1 MFKVFGCK
9 LFCQSVNVDGMIGIS
24 AAHCQIANWL
34 LIIAVALRNN
44 NEYSCST
51 KYVVEGCIEGRA
63 QARGRSV
70 IRYGS
75 GTLREFLGENTLI
88 TILEGKE
95 RRLDVMLLLSYSS
108 STRLLHQFCCF
119 SPPNVVPGMFFAVML
134 TVLIFAQLCL
144 VCSYKTPIML
154 LVPKK
159 SPITPLCALKN
170 IPNFMPKLMRA

>member
-1 MFKVFGCK
+1 M
-9 LFCQSVNVDGMIGIS
+9 
-24 AAHCQIANWL
+24 
-34 LIIAVALRNN
+34 ALRNN

-134 TVLIFAQLCL
+134 TYCL
-144 VCSYKTPIML
+144 NIRPVMPGML
-154 LVPKK
+154 LQNSYYATCTQEKPDY
-159 SPITPLCALKN
+159 PTLCS
-170 IPNFMPKLMRA
+170 